1 MSEQKGDIKRGESN
15 EAAVEQSKTPDPI
28 AEAGSA
34 DQALQGA
41 GENLSQTS
49 EAVTGAVKALKG
61 LADGSVS
68 PLEAALD
75 IKGAIDA
82 VQGLSGQLSESL
94 MMPLM
99 THLAAFKGEAFLPV
113 AKQLDPVMGI
123 DVHFVTVPPGTPVPL
138 PHPYISVLF
147 RAKDWVSCMVNMVKA
162 EVMSAV
168 QEAQP
173 NANEPQTKA
182 EEAAQAKTDKLINQA
197 DGLVSMALGM
207 AGLSATVLIGGV
219 LPRAIT
225 GTTSR
230 VIPHIPMGAGFHPS
244 FDVPVAKNNGT
255 VYLGSLFVTADG
267 DPMAGMMHLNYDCW
281 DIGIIDLFKSQRNST
296 KKSPDPKNPKTELF
310 VPSGSILPIPWS
322 RPVLVNTIPTP
333 INPLAIGDR
342 LFKAGLS
349 KLKLGQRFRKLAEK
363 GISKLP
369 FSCAT
374 KTKLS
379 KHFGTGQ
386 SHPVE
391 VAEGYFYTDNEDFS
405 LSGVIP
411 LVWERTW
418 YSYSPYEGPL
428 GYGWHHSYDMA
439 IGFDWEARVATI
451 RMNDGRGVDIELPS
465 SPDKP
470 TFHRLEKL
478 YLCVDE
484 SGRYYVKDTSGLCYY
499 FTETEY
505 PMKGSER
512 KQQLLE
518 KIVDRN
524 GHQIQLSYK
533 ANGALTQLI
542 DSAERTLTFETDNE
556 GRITTIYAPHP
567 KQENERFAIAQYSY
581 SEEGD
586 LLTHTDALGQPMHF
600 AYQNHLMVKEIWR
613 NGTVWTFTYDGKGT
627 GAKCVEVRGSE
638 DLLHYT
644 FDYTDPH
651 CTLVRDSLGYTK
663 SFHHHNGRVI
673 KYVDPEKGE
682 WNSHYNSFSELEMET
697 DPLGNTTSYLHDKWG
712 NVVKVIEPDGS
723 LTQMEYYDPYN
734 KHLLTEATD
743 PRGGKWEWNYDEV
756 GNLTERKTPLGATTA
771 FKYEEGLL
779 CSLTDA
785 LGATTEV
792 KYDDQNNI
800 KQIKAP
806 NEGYTK
812 YEYDHLGQCTAITNP
827 HQLRQLRHYD
837 LLGRVEYLQDFDNN
851 NISLSYDTMD
861 NVVRY
866 RDSNGKDIRYRYKG
880 LNKLIERTE
889 GDSTVRFKYDTEGQL
904 RRIVNEE
911 GEEYLFDLDG
921 NGNVRKETAFDG
933 LIREYERNQ
942 AGWVTKVQRTKK
954 RYTNYD
960 YDPNGRIAQVSYH
973 DGSSEQYLYEA
984 GFLKEAT
991 NADAV
996 VSFER
1001 DKLGNITT
1009 ERTKRTNSDEV
1020 TEVYSEYDI
1029 LGRRIKLSS
1038 NLGADITYELDKL
1051 SNISKVTAGDW
1062 EAKIDYDE
1070 LGLEIQRQ
1078 LTGGV
1083 KHETRRDRL
1092 GRMRHQV
1099 TKDGQGANIYWK
1111 EYQWGIDYRLY
1122 NIIDHTYKDRDVAF
1136 DYDDKGYLVRAIYA
1150 KKEEQFR
1157 TPDKL
1162 GNLYETKDKKD
1173 RKYKNSQLQQ
1183 DQTYFYHY
1191 DVEGN
1196 LIFKEHIKDV
1206 GFRPFFS
1213 GSELRDL
1220 GINPKS
1226 TGKGFLYTWNANGSL
1241 RSVTD
1246 LKGVTYRFRY
1256 DAFGRRLEKRRMA
1269 STFRFVW
1276 DGNVLLHET
1285 FKKDNSENTE
1295 LTTWVF
1301 EGFVPTAKLVNGKAY
1316 SIISDHLGTPI
1327 LAIDS
1332 EGNEVWNRQLDIY
1345 GRVKREIKASSLGD
1359 DVRPFI
1365 PFLYQG
1371 QYYDFETKLAYNRFR
1386 YYSPETGAYISQDP
1400 IRLNGNNPNL
1410 YAYVGNNNLWVDVFG
1425 LKLLLPEAPTYS
1437 GVYHIVGD
1445 DGKKYVGSAVNIRE
1459 RLESN
1464 AHPKAA
1470 EIINSGNYTITFHE
1484 VSLGDIDATD
1494 KTNKRVVNHVL
1505 RYHEDDIFDGQGYE
1519 PNKKGVQNANRPM
1532 ADNKQTQYE
1541 EEVKKHKAHFTG
1553 KIETKTC
1560 KK

>member
-1 MSEQKGDIKRGESN
+1 MSSNSYFKKFLKGTEGPVAD
-15 EAAVEQSKTPDPI
+15 
-28 AEAGSA
+28 AGST

-41 GENLSQTS
+41 KENLLQSS
-49 EAVTGAVKALKG
+49 EAVVGAVNALKG

-68 PLEAALD
+68 PIEAALD
-75 IKGAIDA
+75 IKTAIDV
-82 VQGLSGQLSESL
+82 VQGLSRQLSESL
-94 MMPLM
+94 IMPLM

-147 RAKDWVSCMVNMVKA
+147 RTKDWVSCMVNMVKA
-162 EVMSAV
+162 EAMSAV

-173 NANEPQTKA
+173 NANELHTEA
-182 EEAAQAKTDKLINQA
+182 EQAAQAKTDKLINQA
-197 DGLVSMALGM
+197 DGLVSTALGK

-225 GTTSR
+225 GTPSR

-244 FDVPVAKNNGT
+244 FDSTIAKDNGK

-281 DIGIIDLFKSQRNST
+281 DIGIVDLFKGQRNST
-296 KKSPDPKNPKTELF
+296 KKSPDPENPKTELF

-451 RMNDGRGVDIELPS
+451 RMNDGRGVDIELPN

-499 FTETEY
+499 FTETAY

-556 GRITTIYAPHP
+556 GRITTVYAPHP

-627 GAKCVEVRGSE
+627 GAKCVEVRGTD

-644 FDYTDPH
+644 FDYSDPH

-663 SFHHHNGRVI
+663 AFHHHNGRVI

-697 DPLGNTTSYLHDKWG
+697 DPLGNTTSYLYDKWG
-712 NVVKVIEPDGS
+712 NMVKVIEPDGS

-771 FKYEEGLL
+771 FKYEKGLL
-779 CSLTDA
+779 HSLTDA

-792 KYDDQNNI
+792 LYDRQKNI
-800 KQIKAP
+800 KRIKAP
-806 NEGYTK
+806 NEGITE
-812 YEYDHLGQCTAITNP
+812 YEYDRLGQCTAITNP

-837 LLGRVEYLQDFDNN
+837 LLGRVELVQDFDDN
-851 NISLSYDTMD
+851 NISLKYDAMD

-866 RDSNGKDIRYRYKG
+866 SDAYKDIRYRYKG

-889 GDSTVRFKYDTEGQL
+889 GDSTVRFTYDTEGQL

-954 RYTNYD
+954 RHTSYD

-991 NADAV
+991 NADAIV
-996 VSFER
+996 IFER
-1001 DKLGNITT
+1001 DKLGNITK
-1009 ERTKRTNSDEV
+1009 ERTQRTNDNEV

-1029 LGRRIKLSS
+1029 LGRRIRLSS
-1038 NLGADITYELDKL
+1038 NLGADISYELDKL
-1051 SNISKVTAGDW
+1051 SNITRIHTPALSQGEGAEGW
-1062 EAKIDYDE
+1062 EARMEYDK

-1078 LTGGV
+1078 LTGNV
-1083 KHETRRDRL
+1083 KHESRRDRL
-1092 GRMRHQV
+1092 GRLRHQV
-1099 TKDGQGANIYWK
+1099 TSDERGRPIHWK
-1111 EYQWGIDYRLY
+1111 EYQWGIDYRLHQ
-1122 NIIDHTYKDRDVAF
+1122 IIDHTYKDRDVAF
-1136 DYDDKGYLVRAIYA
+1136 DYDDKGYLVRAIYNR
-1150 KKEEQFR
+1150 KEEQFR

-1183 DQTYFYHY
+1183 DRSYYYHY

-1206 GFRPFFS
+1206 GYRPIFS
-1213 GSELRDL
+1213 GGELRDL

-1226 TGKGFLYTWNANGSL
+1226 TGKGILYTWNANGSL
-1241 RSVTD
+1241 RSV
-1246 LKGVTYRFRY
+1246 LGVDGIRYSFKY
-1256 DAFGRRLEKRRMA
+1256 DAFGRRIEKRRMN
-1269 STFRFVW
+1269 SSIKFVW
-1276 DGNVLLHET
+1276 DDNVLLHEVLRKNT
-1285 FKKDNSENTE
+1285 KDSEDKI
-1295 LTTWVF
+1295 TTWVF
-1301 EGFVPTAKLVNGKAY
+1301 EDLTLSAKIVNGKAY
-1316 SIISDHLGTPI
+1316 SIINDHLGTPI
-1327 LAIDS
+1327 MALDS
-1332 EGNEVWNRQLDIY
+1332 EGAEVWTRLLDIY
-1345 GRVKREIKASSLGD
+1345 GRVKYEFKSSSLGD
-1359 DVRPFI
+1359 DPMPFI
-1365 PFLYQG
+1365 PFLQAG
-1371 QYYDFETKLAYNRFR
+1371 QYYDIEIGLAYNRFR
-1386 YYSPETGAYISQDP
+1386 YYDPSTGTYISQDP
-1400 IRLNGNNPNL
+1400 IGLRSGQPNI
-1410 YAYVGNNNLWVDVFG
+1410 YAYVRDPNGSIDFFG
-1425 LKLLLPEAPTYS
+1425 LAPKCAVRKATEEDGDCDLVLTISRKNFSDNNEALIHIELYMQSTGKNTFTYEPNNAKS
-1437 GVYHIVGD
+1437 QRKDSLDGVETKKGYDRDEFPMAIFKEGGKGASVMHINPSD
-1445 DGKKYVGSAVNIRE
+1445 NRSVGSAIGGALR
-1459 RLESN
+1459 
-1464 AHPKAA
+1464 
-1470 EIINSGNYTITFHE
+1470 GNETG
-1484 VSLGDIDATD
+1484 S
-1494 KTNKRVVNHVL
+1494 K
-1505 RYHEDDIFDGQGYE
+1505 
-1519 PNKKGVQNANRPM
+1519 
-1532 ADNKQTQYE
+1532 
-1541 EEVKKHKAHFTG
+1541 VK
-1553 KIETKTC
+1553 IVIVD
-1560 KK
+1560 

>member
-1 MSEQKGDIKRGESN
+1 MSSNSYFKKFLKGTEGPVAD
-15 EAAVEQSKTPDPI
+15 
-28 AEAGSA
+28 AGST

-41 GENLSQTS
+41 KENLLQSS
-49 EAVTGAVKALKG
+49 EAVVGAVNALKG

-68 PLEAALD
+68 PIEAALD
-75 IKGAIDA
+75 IKTAIDA
-82 VQGLSGQLSESL
+82 VQGLSRQLSESL
-94 MMPLM
+94 IMPLM

-162 EVMSAV
+162 EAMSAV
-168 QEAQP
+168 QKAQP
-173 NANEPQTKA
+173 NANELHTEA
-182 EEAAQAKTDKLINQA
+182 EQAAQAKTDKLINQA
-197 DGLVSMALGM
+197 DGLVSTALGM

-225 GTTSR
+225 GTPSR

-244 FDVPVAKNNGT
+244 FDNTIAKDNGR

-281 DIGIIDLFKSQRNST
+281 DIGIVDLFKSQRNST
-296 KKSPDPKNPKTELF
+296 KKSPDPENPKTELF

-342 LFKAGLS
+342 LFKAGLG

-451 RMNDGRGVDIELPS
+451 RMNDGRGVDIELPN

-499 FTETEY
+499 FTETAY

-556 GRITTIYAPHP
+556 GRITTVYAPHP

-627 GAKCVEVRGSE
+627 GAKCIEVRGTD

-644 FDYTDPH
+644 FDYSDPH

-663 SFHHHNGRVI
+663 SFYHHNGRVI
-673 KYVDPEKGE
+673 KYIDPEKGE

-697 DPLGNTTSYLHDKWG
+697 DPLGNTTSYLYDKWG
-712 NVVKVIEPDGS
+712 NMVKVIEPDGS
-723 LTQMEYYDPYN
+723 LTQMEYYDSYN

-771 FKYEEGLL
+771 FKYEKGLL
-779 CSLTDA
+779 HSLTDA

-792 KYDDQNNI
+792 QYDRQKNI
-800 KQIKAP
+800 KRIKAP
-806 NEGYTK
+806 NEGITE

-837 LLGRVEYLQDFDNN
+837 LLGRVELVQDFDDN
-851 NISLSYDTMD
+851 NISLSYDAMD

-866 RDSNGKDIRYRYKG
+866 SDAYKDIRYRYKG

-889 GDSTVRFKYDTEGQL
+889 GDSTVRFTYDTEGQL

-954 RYTNYD
+954 RHTSYN

-991 NADAV
+991 NADAIV
-996 VSFER
+996 TFER
-1001 DKLGNITT
+1001 DKLGNITK
-1009 ERTKRTNSDEV
+1009 ERTQRTKDNEV

-1029 LGRRIKLSS
+1029 LGRRIRLSS
-1038 NLGADITYELDKL
+1038 NLGADISYELDKL
-1051 SNISKVTAGDW
+1051 SNITRIHTPALSQAEGAEGW
-1062 EAKIDYDE
+1062 EARMEYDK
-1070 LGLEIQRQ
+1070 LGLEIQRE
-1078 LTGGV
+1078 LTGNV
-1083 KHETRRDRL
+1083 KHESRRDRL
-1092 GRMRHQV
+1092 GRLRHQV
-1099 TKDGQGANIYWK
+1099 TSDERGRPIHWK
-1111 EYQWGIDYRLY
+1111 EYQWGIDYRLHQ
-1122 NIIDHTYKDRDVAF
+1122 IIDHTYKDRDVAF
-1136 DYDDKGYLVRAIYA
+1136 DYDDKGYLVRAIYNR
-1150 KKEEQFR
+1150 KEEQFR

-1183 DQTYFYHY
+1183 DRTYYYHY

-1206 GFRPFFS
+1206 GYRPVFS
-1213 GSELRDL
+1213 GGELRDR
-1220 GINPKS
+1220 GIQPKS
-1226 TGKGFLYTWNANGSL
+1226 TGKGILYTWNANGSL
-1241 RSVTD
+1241 RSV
-1246 LKGVTYRFRY
+1246 LGVDGMRYSFKY
-1256 DAFGRRLEKRRMA
+1256 DAFGRRLEKRRMN
-1269 STFRFVW
+1269 SSIKFVW
-1276 DGNVLLHET
+1276 DDNVLLHEVLRKNT
-1285 FKKDNSENTE
+1285 KDSEDKI
-1295 LTTWVF
+1295 TTWVF
-1301 EGFVPTAKLVNGKAY
+1301 QDLTLSAKIVNGKAY
-1316 SIISDHLGTPI
+1316 SIINDHLGTPI
-1327 LAIDS
+1327 MALDS
-1332 EGNEVWNRQLDIY
+1332 EGVEVWTRLLDIY
-1345 GRVKREIKASSLGD
+1345 GRVKYEYKSSSLGD
-1359 DVRPFI
+1359 DPMPFI
-1365 PFLYQG
+1365 PFLQAG
-1371 QYYDFETKLAYNRFR
+1371 QYYDIEIGLAYNRFR
-1386 YYSPETGAYISQDP
+1386 YYDPSTGTYISQDP
-1400 IRLNGNNPNL
+1400 IGLRSGQPNI
-1410 YAYVGNNNLWVDVFG
+1410 YAYVRNPNGSIDFFG
-1425 LKLLLPEAPTYS
+1425 LAPKCAVRKATEEDGDCDLVLTISRKNFSDNNEALIHIELYMQSTGKNTFTYDKNGAAGRRKAS
-1437 GVYHIVGD
+1437 LDGVETKKGYDRDEFPMAIFKEGGKGASVIHINPSD
-1445 DGKKYVGSAVNIRE
+1445 NRSVGSAIGKA
-1459 RLESN
+1459 LE
-1464 AHPKAA
+1464 
-1470 EIINSGNYTITFHE
+1470 GNRKG
-1484 VSLGDIDATD
+1484 S
-1494 KTNKRVVNHVL
+1494 RV
-1505 RYHEDDIFDGQGYE
+1505 
-1519 PNKKGVQNANRPM
+1519 
-1532 ADNKQTQYE
+1532 
-1541 EEVKKHKAHFTG
+1541 
-1553 KIETKTC
+1553 KIVIVD
-1560 KK
+1560 

>member
-1 MSEQKGDIKRGESN
+1 MSNNNYLKKIFKKDGEDS
-15 EAAVEQSKTPDPI
+15 I
-28 AEAGSA
+28 ADAGST

-41 GENLSQTS
+41 EENLLQNS
-49 EAVTGAVKALKG
+49 EAVVGAVNALKG

-75 IKGAIDA
+75 IKAAIDA

-173 NANEPQTKA
+173 NANEPQTEA

-197 DGLVSMALGM
+197 DGLVSTALGM

-244 FDVPVAKNNGT
+244 FDVPIAKNNGT

-281 DIGIIDLFKSQRNST
+281 DIGIVDLFKSQRNST

-333 INPLAIGDR
+333 ISPLSIGDR

-418 YSYSPYEGPL
+418 YSYSPYQGPL

-451 RMNDGRGVDIELPS
+451 RMNDGRGVDIELPN

-484 SGRYYVKDTSGLCYY
+484 SGHYYVKDTSGLCYY
-499 FTETEY
+499 FTEAEY

-556 GRITTIYAPHP
+556 GHITKVYAPHP
-567 KQENERFAIAQYSY
+567 KQAKEQFVIAQYSY

-613 NGTVWTFTYDGKGT
+613 NGTVWTFKYDGKGT
-627 GAKCVEVRGSE
+627 GAKCIEVRGTD

-644 FDYTDPH
+644 FDYSDPH

-663 SFHHHNGRVI
+663 AFHHHNGRVI
-673 KYVDPEKGE
+673 KYIDPEKGE

-779 CSLTDA
+779 CTITDA
-785 LGATTEV
+785 LGAKTEV
-792 KYDDQNNI
+792 KYNDQKNI

-851 NISLSYDTMD
+851 NISLSYDAMD

-921 NGNVRKETAFDG
+921 NGNVRKENAFDG

-942 AGWVTKVQRTKK
+942 AGWVTRVQRTKK
-954 RYTNYD
+954 RHTNYE
-960 YDPNGRIAQVSYH
+960 YDFNGRIAQVSYH

-984 GFLKEAT
+984 GFLKEAI
-991 NADAV
+991 NADAIV
-996 VSFER
+996 TFER
-1001 DKLGNITT
+1001 DKLGNITK
-1009 ERTKRTNSDEV
+1009 ESTKRTNSDEV

-1038 NLGADITYELDKL
+1038 NLGADINYELDKL
-1051 SNISKVTAGDW
+1051 GNISKVTAGDW

-1070 LGLEIQRQ
+1070 LGLEIYRQ

-1246 LKGVTYRFRY
+1246 LKGVTYKFRY

-1345 GRVKREIKASSLGD
+1345 GRVKREIKSFSLGE

-1371 QYYDFETKLAYNRFR
+1371 QYYDFETKLAYNRYR
-1386 YYSPETGAYISQDP
+1386 YYSPESGMYISQDP
-1400 IRLNGNNPNL
+1400 IKLNGNNPNL
-1410 YAYVGNNNLWVDVFG
+1410 YAYVGDNNWQLDVFG
-1425 LKLLLPEAPTYS
+1425 LDVYYLLAAEDGWYPVFERGKVQPTSYVKLNQNDLYKIGETQDIKTRYS
-1437 GVYHIVGD
+1437 Q
-1445 DGKKYVGSAVNIRE
+1445 KKLMTEGIINR
-1459 RLESN
+1459 SN
-1464 AHPKAA
+1464 AGAFKGKDANGNPIPIGLNPVIISTGGTKAQDLVTEKKELQDYMDNNNGELPA
-1470 EIINSGNYTITFHE
+1470 GNK
-1484 VSLGDIDATD
+1484 V
-1494 KTNKRVVNHVL
+1494 
-1505 RYHEDDIFDGQGYE
+1505 
-1519 PNKKGVQNANRPM
+1519 
-1532 ADNKQTQYE
+1532 
-1541 EEVKKHKAHFTG
+1541 
-1553 KIETKTC
+1553 C
-1560 KK
+1560 K